1 MLRKKIALVAASA
14 MLATTVAFTSS
25 ARPAFAA
32 AKVDCDAVMNEVNSG
47 KKAKEIATDLSIS
60 TSSVYRC
67 KRHAKAAAK
76 AANKSSPQAMKGN
89 EPPMAPMAAGS
100 PGAPTAAKEAPAA
113 AASPK

>member
-14 MLATTVAFTSS
+14 MLATTVAFSVS
-25 ARPAFAA
+25 ARPAYA

-67 KRHAKAAAK
+67 KRHAKEAAK
-76 AANKSSPQAMKGN
+76 AATKSSMQAKSGK
-89 EPPMAPMAAGS
+89 EPPMAPMGAAS
-100 PGAPTAAKEAPAA
+100 PAMAAPAA

>member
-14 MLATTVAFTSS
+14 MLATTVAFTSG
-25 ARPAFAA
+25 ARPAYA

-76 AANKSSPQAMKGN
+76 AANKSSPQAMKGS
-89 EPPMAPMAAGS
+89 EPPAMSAPSPAMA
-100 PGAPTAAKEAPAA
+100 APAA

>member
-1 MLRKKIALVAASA
+1 MFRKKIALVAASA
-14 MLATTVAFTSS
+14 MLATSVAFTVS

-32 AKVDCDAVMNEVNSG
+32 TKVDCDAVMNEVNSG

-76 AANKSSPQAMKGN
+76 ASTKSSMQAKAGKEAPAAPSSAMSA
-89 EPPMAPMAAGS
+89 PSPAMA
-100 PGAPTAAKEAPAA
+100 APAA

>member
-1 MLRKKIALVAASA
+1 MFRKKIALVAASA
-14 MLATTVAFTSS
+14 MLATTIAFTVS

-32 AKVDCDAVMNEVNSG
+32 TKVDCDAVMNEVNSG

-76 AANKSSPQAMKGN
+76 AATKSSMQAQSGK
-89 EPPMAPMAAGS
+89 EAPAAPMGASS
-100 PGAPTAAKEAPAA
+100 PAMAAPAA